1 MNNIVFFVDV
11 FGLIGVQEILLG
23 DKLECGCI
31 NGFFVK
37 FCIGNLNK
45 YINMIIY
52 DNIFCV
58 KFDFFM
64 L

>member
-58 KFDFFM
+58 
-64 L
+64 